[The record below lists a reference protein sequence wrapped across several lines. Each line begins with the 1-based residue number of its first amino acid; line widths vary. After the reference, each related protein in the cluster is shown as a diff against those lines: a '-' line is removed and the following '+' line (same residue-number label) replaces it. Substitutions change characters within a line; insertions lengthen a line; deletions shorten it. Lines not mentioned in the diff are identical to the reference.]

1 MLRAQRKVCDVE
13 LAGPAKALRIYIGE
27 TDHWKHQTLA
37 EALVELFKREGLA
50 GATVIQG
57 MMGFGA
63 HSQIHTASI
72 LRLSADLPIE
82 IEVIDRADRIEAIMP
97 KVESMVTEGLIIV
110 ADVDVRLFRH
120 RDSQ

>member
-1 MLRAQRKVCDVE
+1 MNLT
-13 LAGPAKALRIYIGE
+13 GPAKALRISIGE
-27 TDHWKHQTLA
+27 TDHWEHQTLA

-50 GATVIQG
+50 GATVLQG
-57 MMGFGA
+57 TMGFGA

-82 IEVIDRADRIEAIMP
+82 IEVVDRAERIEAVMP
-97 KVESMVTEGLIIV
+97 KVEAMVTEGLIVV
-110 ADVDVRLFRH
+110 ADVEVRLFRH